1 MTSFPSSRFPWE
13 NAMTIGMGLLR
24 LPPETFWRMTLP
36 ELSAAAGMV
45 NNAQGS
51 ITREELAELAAMFP
65 DRQES
70 C

>member
-36 ELSAAAGMV
+36 ELSAAACVIGRENRSKIDRHQFEDLM
-45 NNAQGS
+45 
-51 ITREELAELAAMFP
+51 TRFP
-65 DRQES
+65 DNK
-70 C
+70 